1 MDEIPEYLGER
12 RWAGRGEDSAKFR
25 PVFQRTG
32 SHCSK
37 GLGRKEQ
44 PVPVTPTVLELTRK
58 MLSTLEGGREEG
70 LGRCEWSKKASAEY
84 NNYFT
89 SDLRGPGN

>member
-1 MDEIPEYLGER
+1 MDEIPEYLG
-12 RWAGRGEDSAKFR
+12 AGRAKRGEDSAKFR

-44 PVPVTPTVLELTRK
+44 PAPVTPTVLELTRK
-58 MLSTLEGGREEG
+58 MLSTLEGRGRG
-70 LGRCEWSKKASAEY
+70 VGSV
-84 NNYFT
+84 
-89 SDLRGPGN
+89 